1 MEGTATGDEASASR
15 EVGANAVDSPQPPM
29 NGADDHIDWRR
40 QGTVG
45 ALRLWWN
52 RPCGGK
58 AVMRLAWPLII
69 STASWTLMHFIDRV
83 FLVWY
88 SKESFAASLPAGM
101 LHYSLLCFPLG
112 VASYV
117 NTFVAQYHGAGRPEQ
132 VGRVVWQGV
141 LLGLLT
147 IPLFLLTIPLSPACF
162 RAIGHEPDVQ
172 QQEVLYYNSL
182 AYGGGGAVVATA
194 LASFFTGLGKSR
206 VVMIVDSGASLFD
219 IVFDYLWIFG
229 PWIFPEWGVWGA
241 GLATSIGQWVKVA
254 AYLAILSQSEFRVA
268 YRLRECMAFDVPLMK
283 RLLTFGGPSGVQQFV
298 EMTSFTLF
306 LFLLGMLGKEPLA
319 ATNIAFSVNS
329 LTFLPLLGLGIAVST
344 LVGHQ
349 LGSKRPDLAERA
361 TWTSLGLALVYTGLM
376 GALYLLVP
384 DMFLFAHAA
393 GSGEDFESL
402 RATTYVLL
410 RFVAAYLLFDATH
423 IVFISAI
430 KGAGDTPFVLLAT
443 ALIAPALVVL
453 TWFGLSRWEWGLY
466 SFWVVIT
473 GWICLL
479 GVVYWLRFLYGP
491 WRTMRVIEH

>member
-1 MEGTATGDEASASR
+1 
-15 EVGANAVDSPQPPM
+15 
-29 NGADDHIDWRR
+29 
-40 QGTVG
+40 
-45 ALRLWWN
+45 
-52 RPCGGK
+52 
-58 AVMRLAWPLII
+58 MRLAWPLII

-141 LLGLLT
+141 LLGLITVPVFLVT
-147 IPLFLLTIPLSPACF
+147 IPLAPRCF
-162 RAIGHEPDVQ
+162 AVIGHDGDVQ
-172 QQEVLYYNSL
+172 SQEVLYYNAL

-206 VVMIVDSGASLFD
+206 VVMVVDTLAAAMNIL
-219 IVFDYLWIFG
+219 FDYLLIFG
-229 PWIFPEWGVWGA
+229 HYDFPEWGIWG
-241 GLATSIGQWVKVA
+241 GGFATS
-254 AYLAILSQSEFRVA
+254 LSQWSKVVVYLFVLSQREFLVA
-268 YRLRECMAFDVPLMK
+268 FRLRECMRFDGPLMK

-298 EMTSFTLF
+298 EMSSFTLF
-306 LFLLGMLGKEPLA
+306 LFLLGNLGKEPLA

-349 LGSKRPDLAERA
+349 LGSERPDLAERA
-361 TWTSLGLALVYTGLM
+361 TWTSLVLALVYTGLM
-376 GALYLLVP
+376 GALYLFVP
-384 DMFLFAHAA
+384 GVFLWAHAA
-393 GSGEDFESL
+393 GSGADFESL

-443 ALIAPALVVL
+443 IVIAPSLVIL
-453 TWFGLSRWEWGLY
+453 TWFGLNRWEWGLY

-479 GVVYWLRFLYGP
+479 GVVYWLRFLFGP